1 MANNCYCQNDTVYT
15 GKKESSYIIKYA
27 DNPTALDKNSNYII
41 EEISKSIPKI
51 LTYTQCSFDYNSKFY
66 IIKSSK
72 QSKGNKK
79 IYSVS
84 VSVTDGKTTG
94 DILYKTFSI
103 AEFLKPDL
111 GSFSIIVKNISGNTS
126 YTLPVSLM
134 KLTNGAGTS
143 VKISFQDSLPL
154 PKFEL
159 TFNDISFH
167 FSDSATAM
175 VKRKLQLIN
184 DYYNSEFVIAKAL
197 EKLKNINLENVEM
210 IKVYDITLKE
220 VEAVITQLDNKD
232 YIKKLGLTSNDP
244 IDYTG
249 KYKEVT
255 QKVQNKRLMLNQM
268 LYTLDKVYYQKG
280 LEYLTNSDT
289 TSALK
294 FFEKSTVANPYYSPA
309 FYQIAKIYFDQKKL
323 DNAYPNITTI
333 TTTLSPDQALLK
345 QTIQLGNNIYAAYL
359 AKGEELIASEQNHK
373 ALEVLGNAKTF
384 CSNTPAI
391 SCNEILQK
399 DIAKAK
405 YGIYNSFIIVSQKA
419 VDKEIYYIA
428 EIYTIKAKEY
438 QKENSTDIISSA
450 EADKLLGQLVKGYT
464 AKGLSFNIQLRFDT
478 ALTLLEKAYGLC
490 KAYPEIKCNDKLI
503 AAISL
508 AKNGTYRLMLKKAA
522 EYIQSGNPEQ
532 AERKIA
538 EAKIYQSS
546 NTTEIPNSNAA
557 DSLTVLIKKLWYEKY
572 ISDGIKNL
580 NMNEG
585 MKALSSFSSARALE
599 KEYAVKKDTLLDSL
613 MIASARPYILDYIE
627 VGCVRTW
634 GNELEKAII
643 ISDSSRIL
651 QKKYALENDTLI
663 LNALKDLD
671 TKIKNQQCKNS
682 QESCNE
688 FYRLAFKSIA
698 KKLYIEADAYFAQ
711 FIATTHKNSNCNIKD
726 SLAILNKAK
735 YNAAA
740 VYQRKLHESDSLASI
755 SKYYD
760 AINKYIE
767 CDSYYNSHDM
777 SVFGIT
783 HLTIKDYLSSRKDNN
798 YIYKCATYYLDK
810 ADISETFYYL
820 EILRKKYYPEEN
832 TSDLQNKIAVK
843 LANTDFAANPKSKPL
858 TLINNYTGNNTWYKN
873 FKKTYL
879 LTWKELKKKK

>member
-1 MANNCYCQNDTVYT
+1 MANSCYCQSDTVYT
-15 GKKESSYIIKYA
+15 AKKESSYIIRYA
-27 DNPTALDKNSNYII
+27 DNPTSLDKNSNYII

-51 LTYTQCSFDYNSKFY
+51 LAYTQCSFDYNSKFY

-84 VSVTDGKTTG
+84 VSIADGKTTG

-143 VKISFQDSLPL
+143 VKISFQDSLPEA
-154 PKFEL
+154 KFEL
-159 TFNDISFH
+159 IFNTTSFH
-167 FSDSATAM
+167 FSDSATAKI
-175 VKRKLQLIN
+175 KRKFQLIN

-197 EKLKNINLENVEM
+197 ENLKYINLENVEM

-220 VEAVITQLDNKD
+220 VEAIITQLDNKD

-244 IDYTG
+244 IDYIG
-249 KYKEVT
+249 KYKELT

-280 LEYLTNSDT
+280 LEYLANSDT

-345 QTIQLGNNIYAAYL
+345 QAIQLGNNIYAAYL
-359 AKGEELIASEQNHK
+359 MTGEKLIASEQNHK

-428 EIYTIKAKEY
+428 EIYTTKAKEY

-464 AKGLSFNIQLRFDT
+464 AKGISFNIQLRFDT

-490 KAYPEIKCNDKLI
+490 KTYPEIKCSDKLS
-503 AAISL
+503 AALSL
-508 AKNGTYRLMLKKAA
+508 ARNGTYRLMLKKAA
-522 EYIQSGNPEQ
+522 EYLKAGNPEQ

-572 ISDGIKNL
+572 ISEGIKNL

-599 KEYAVKKDTLLDSL
+599 KEYAIKKDTLLDSL

-643 ISDSSRIL
+643 IIDSARIL
-651 QKKYALENDTLI
+651 QIKYTLENDTLI
-663 LNALKDLD
+663 INALKDLD
-671 TKIKNQQCKNS
+671 TKIKNQQCKNAK
-682 QESCNE
+682 ESCNE
-688 FYRLAFKSIA
+688 FYRLAFNCIA
-698 KKLYIEADAYFAQ
+698 KKLYVEADAYFAQ
-711 FIATTHKNSNCNIKD
+711 FIATTHKNSDCNIKD

-735 YNAAA
+735 YIAAA

-767 CDSYYNSHDM
+767 CDSYYKSHDM
-777 SVFGIT
+777 SFFGFT

-798 YIYKCATYYLDK
+798 YIYKCATYYFDK

-843 LANTDFAANPKSKPL
+843 LANTDYAANPKNKPV